1 MSPYWS
7 WALAA
12 VGIAGLWIA
21 AHRPRLGFA
30 VNIAAQP
37 LWITYAIATRQW
49 GFLITAAAYGLVYV
63 RLWRRANR
71 LQRER
76 NAP

>member
-1 MSPYWS
+1 VSQVWS

-12 VGIAGLWIA
+12 IGIAGLWIA

-30 VNIAAQP
+30 LNIAAQP
-37 LWITYAIATRQW
+37 LWATYSIVTRQW
-49 GFLITAAAYGLVYV
+49 GFLITAAAYAAVYI

-71 LQRER
+71 TER
-76 NAP
+76 STP